1 MPSFA
6 DVTLLFI
13 VLFVWAFIL
22 GIVNMENRLYIF
34 MILWVVLTSMIS
46 SMAAV
51 KTVFVIMAYALL
63 ASILMHL
70 SELVCRTARAMLVAQ
85 AARPGRAAVLPAA

>member
-6 DVTLLFI
+6 DVTLLFV
-13 VLFVWAFIL
+13 VLFVWACIL
-22 GIVNMENRLYIF
+22 GIVNMENRLYVF
-34 MILWVVLTSMIS
+34 MILWVGMTWMIS

-63 ASILMHL
+63 ASILMQL
-70 SELVCRTARAMLVAQ
+70 SELVCRTARAMLVVQ
-85 AARPGRAAVLPAA
+85 AARRRRAAGAAAA